1 MKQIV
6 LIMGLSGNGKTTFY
20 NNIKILLKDHL
31 YLNADEIRKI
41 YDDWDFSISGR
52 IRQAHRMKSLSE
64 KSEYSLVVIDMICPL
79 KEMRNIIKPDII
91 FFINR
96 KDSSKYPDTDIIF
109 EIPSKDECE
118 ILYIIK
124 SNE

>member
-20 NNIKILLKDHL
+20 NNIKETLKDHL
-31 YLNADEIRKI
+31 YLNADEIRKS
-41 YDDWDFSISGR
+41 YSDWDFSISGR
-52 IRQAHRMKSLSE
+52 IRQAHRMKNLSE
-64 KSEYSLVVIDMICPL
+64 KTEESLIVIDMICPL
-79 KEMRNIIKPDII
+79 KEMRSIIKPDII

-118 ILYIIK
+118 TFYIIK
-124 SNE
+124 ND

>member
-1 MKQIV
+1 MKQII

-20 NNIKILLKDHL
+20 NNTKILLKDHL

-52 IRQAHRMKSLSE
+52 IRQAQRMKNLSE
-64 KSEYSLVVIDMICPL
+64 KSEQSLIVIDMICPL
-79 KEMRNIIKPDII
+79 KEMRRVIKPDII

-96 KDSSKYPDTDIIF
+96 KDSSKYTDTDNIF
-109 EIPSKDECE
+109 ESPSEDECE

-124 SNE
+124 SN

>member
-20 NNIKILLKDHL
+20 NNTKILLKDHL
-31 YLNADEIRKI
+31 YLNADIVRKE

-52 IRQAHRMKSLSE
+52 IRQAQRMKNLSE
-64 KSEYSLVVIDMICPL
+64 KSEQSLVVIDMICPL

-118 ILYIIK
+118 TFYIIK
-124 SNE
+124 SD

>member
-1 MKQIV
+1 MNRIV

-20 NNIKILLKDHL
+20 NNIKLLLKDHL

-52 IRQAHRMKSLSE
+52 IRQAQRMKSLSE
-64 KSEYSLVVIDMICPL
+64 KTDKALIIIDMICPL
-79 KEMRNIIKPDII
+79 KEMRSILKPDVI

-96 KDSSKYPDTDIIF
+96 KDSSKYPDTDSIF
-109 EIPSKDECE
+109 EKPSKDECE
-118 ILYIIK
+118 TFYII
-124 SNE
+124 NN

>member
-20 NNIKILLKDHL
+20 NNIKETLKNHL
-31 YLNADEIRKI
+31 YLNADEIRKS
-41 YDDWDFSISGR
+41 YSDWDFSISGR

-64 KSEYSLVVIDMICPL
+64 KSEESLIVIDMICPL
-79 KEMRNIIKPDII
+79 KEMRSIIKPDII

-109 EIPSKDECE
+109 EMPSKDECE
-118 ILYIIK
+118 TFYIIK
-124 SNE
+124 SD

>member
-1 MKQIV
+1 
-6 LIMGLSGNGKTTFY
+6 MGLSGNGKTTFY

-31 YLNADEIRKI
+31 YLNADEIRKSC
-41 YDDWDFSISGR
+41 DDWDFSISGR

-79 KEMRNIIKPDII
+79 KEMRRVIKPDII

>member
-1 MKQIV
+1 MKKII

-20 NNIKILLKDHL
+20 NNIKESLKDHL
-31 YLNADEIRKI
+31 YLNADIVRKE

-52 IRQAHRMKSLSE
+52 IRQAQRMKDLSE
-64 KSEYSLVVIDMICPL
+64 KSEQSLVVIDMICPL

-96 KDSSKYPDTDIIF
+96 KENSKYIDTDTIF
-109 EIPSKDECE
+109 EAPSENECE
-118 ILYIIK
+118 ILYTIK

>member
-1 MKQIV
+1 MKQII

-20 NNIKILLKDHL
+20 NNIKTSLKDHL
-31 YLNADEIRKI
+31 YLNADEIRKS
-41 YDDWDFSISGR
+41 YNDWDFSISGR

-64 KSEYSLVVIDMICPL
+64 KSEESLIVIDMICPL
-79 KEMRNIIKPDII
+79 KEMRSIIKPDII

-109 EIPSKDECE
+109 EMPSKDECE
-118 ILYIIK
+118 TFYIIK
-124 SNE
+124 SD